1 MGPAACLAYC
11 ILIACSGQASTHT
24 PQSMQ
29 ASGFTFAFPSSIEI
43 ASLGHSST
51 QDSQPV
57 HFSLSTCAGISISFL
72 KNHPEYKHKK
82 TYTDTMVEMLQN

>member
-1 MGPAACLAYC
+1 M
-11 ILIACSGQASTHT
+11 HT

-57 HFSLSTCAGISISFL
+57 HFSLSTCAGISIPF
-72 KNHPEYKHKK
+72 PKK
-82 TYTDTMVEMLQN
+82 PPQNTTVKKVYTNTMVEMLQNWPHNTKQIF